1 MSSKYRKFYSFL
13 EFEMKEKEETE
24 IMKTGQ
30 GVLQGNVKIL
40 SIEKCTT
47 NKFNYN

>member
-1 MSSKYRKFYSFL
+1 MQSKYRKIYSLL
-13 EFEMKEKEETE
+13 ESEMKEKEQTD

-40 SIEKCTT
+40 CNWKMH
-47 NKFNYN
+47 N

>member
-1 MSSKYRKFYSFL
+1 
-13 EFEMKEKEETE
+13 MKEKEQTE
-24 IMKTGQ
+24 IMKSEQ

-47 NKFNYN
+47 NKFNCNLFSYLENVL